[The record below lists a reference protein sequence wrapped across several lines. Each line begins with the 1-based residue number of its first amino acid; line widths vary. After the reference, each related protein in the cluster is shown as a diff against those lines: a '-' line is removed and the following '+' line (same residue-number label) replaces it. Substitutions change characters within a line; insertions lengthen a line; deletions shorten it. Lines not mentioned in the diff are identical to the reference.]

1 MDLGCK
7 FPLKAWPVGYHD
19 TGSVKYKITG
29 YDVHHL
35 EMVDGQWKPWYDGQP
50 NGCNPQQLWDFK
62 EIPCGNCMSCRLRY
76 SRDWANRCMLEL
88 QSHESAYFLTLT
100 YDDNHLPTAESIGEC
115 GELQEAATLYKRD
128 FQLFMK
134 SLRKAK
140 EPDRLRFFACG
151 EYGPETFR
159 PHYHAI
165 IFGLRLDDLVVSQW
179 KSRKPGYES
188 CPYWESPFL
197 EKVWDNK
204 GRIIVTEVSWETC
217 AYVAR
222 YITKKLKGPEA
233 QFYSDLNIDPPF
245 LLMSRRPGIARQYYD
260 DHPEV
265 MVNNEIH
272 ISTEKGGKT
281 FHPPRYYDRL
291 YDFEYPE
298 ESASRKAQRETAA
311 KAARV
316 LKLQQT
322 DLSYIDMLRVQDN
335 ALLAKVKSLRR
346 DMI

>member
-7 FPLKAWPVGYHD
+7 FPLKAWPVDYHK

-35 EMVDGQWKPWYDGQP
+35 ELINGNWQPFMEGQP
-50 NGCNPQQLWDFK
+50 NNLSPQQVWNYK

-88 QSHESAYFLTLT
+88 QSHESAYFLTIT
-100 YDDNHLPTAESIGEC
+100 YDDKHIPTAESEDENGN
-115 GELQEAATLYKRD
+115 LREAATLYKRD

-134 SLRKAK
+134 SLRKAI
-140 EPDRLRFFACG
+140 EPDRIRFFACG

-179 KSRKPGYES
+179 KSKKPGYEH

-197 EKVWDNK
+197 EKIWDNK

-233 QFYSDLNIDPPF
+233 QFYSDLNIVPPF
-245 LLMSRRPGIARQYYD
+245 LLMSRRPGIARDYYD
-260 DHPEV
+260 NHPEV
-265 MVNNEIH
+265 MLNNEIH
-272 ISTEKGGKT
+272 ISTDRGGKT
-281 FHPPRYYDRL
+281 FKPPRYYDRL

-298 ESASRKAQRETAA
+298 ESEGRKAQREAAA
-311 KAARV
+311 KAAKV

-322 DLSYIDMLRVQDN
+322 DLSYIDMLRVQNDV
-335 ALLAKVKSLRR
+335 LLAKVKSLKR